1 MQIKRYQ
8 KVIYSVI
15 LAISILWC
23 GGIIIAPYWAGEVGI
38 KGDISEGI
46 YSFYAKSCHQLDS
59 RSHHLFEHKLGV
71 CSRCTSIYFAF
82 LLGVILYPFLRK
94 LSNIDLPSLFYLF
107 IPVGLMILDVGLDL
121 LDIQKNSFLTRDI
134 TGAIIGFVL
143 PFFIIPGT
151 IRVFYEYFIPPDVIP
166 KK

>member
-1 MQIKRYQ
+1 MQTKRYQ

-15 LAISILWC
+15 LAISIIWC
-23 GGIIIAPYWAGEVGI
+23 GGIILAPYWADAVGI

-46 YSFYAKSCHQLDS
+46 YSFYGKSCHQLDS

-82 LLGVILYPFLRK
+82 LLGVIIYPFIRK
-94 LSNIDLPSLFYLF
+94 LSNIDLPSLFWLF
-107 IPVGLMILDVGLDL
+107 IPVGLMLIDVALDL

-134 TGAIIGFVL
+134 TGAIIGIVL

-151 IRVFYEYFIPPDVIP
+151 TRVFYEYFTPPDVIP

>member
-8 KVIYSVI
+8 KVIYSII

-23 GGIIIAPYWAGEVGI
+23 GGILIAPYWAGEPGI
-38 KGDISEGI
+38 KGDISE
-46 YSFYAKSCHQLDS
+46 YTYTFFAKSCHQIDS
-59 RSHHLFEHKLGV
+59 RSHHLCEHKLGV

-82 LLGVILYPFLRK
+82 LAGVILYPFIRK
-94 LSNIDLPSLFYLF
+94 LSNIDLPSLFWLL
-107 IPVGLMILDVGLDL
+107 IPVGLMILDVALDL
-121 LDIQKNSFLTRDI
+121 LDVQKNSFITRDI
-134 TGAIIGFVL
+134 TGGIIGIVL

-151 IRVFYEYFIPPDVIP
+151 IRVFYEYFTPPDVLP